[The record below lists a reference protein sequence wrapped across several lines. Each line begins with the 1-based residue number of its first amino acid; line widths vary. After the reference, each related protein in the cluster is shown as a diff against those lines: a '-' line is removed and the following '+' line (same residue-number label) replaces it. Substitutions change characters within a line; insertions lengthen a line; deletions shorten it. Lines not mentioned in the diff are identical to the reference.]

1 MDMSS
6 QPQSFCRH
14 SCCKS
19 TARQNGGS
27 TRLDAMQFDEIVD
40 NLAHAFLLEKMKR
53 EISSIDDID
62 QLRQCVLALI
72 DLNERQKGMFKQML
86 YSLIEDDPE
95 AQELFE

>member
-1 MDMSS
+1 MGC
-6 QPQSFCRH
+6 P
-14 SCCKS
+14 
-19 TARQNGGS
+19 
-27 TRLDAMQFDEIVD
+27 RLNAMQFDEIVD

-53 EISSIDDID
+53 EISEIEDVDV
-62 QLRQCVLALI
+62 LRQCVLTLV

>member
-1 MDMSS
+1 
-6 QPQSFCRH
+6 
-14 SCCKS
+14 
-19 TARQNGGS
+19 
-27 TRLDAMQFDEIVD
+27 MQFDEIVD

-53 EISSIDDID
+53 EIQEIDDVHV
-62 QLRQCVLALI
+62 LRQCVLTLV

>member
-1 MDMSS
+1 
-6 QPQSFCRH
+6 
-14 SCCKS
+14 
-19 TARQNGGS
+19 
-27 TRLDAMQFDEIVD
+27 MQFDEIVD

-53 EISSIDDID
+53 EINEIDDVVV
-62 QLRQCVLALI
+62 LRQCVLTLV